1 MPYGCMRDLT
11 TIIMTGG
18 MVRREVG
25 LLEVVYYVHTVLFR
39 TRYRHYKVAI
49 YEEAEQLKGIKRD

>member
-1 MPYGCMRDLT
+1 M
-11 TIIMTGG
+11 
-18 MVRREVG
+18 RREVG